1 MPDSSCGQRW
11 GTRIGQKGVCSK
23 VWGYRRRF
31 ISPDRGA
38 IVIATLQLPL
48 PPTNNTYY
56 RNFRGRMVL
65 GQKGRDYKITVQ
77 EYVIANNIPKFGDAR
92 LQAIITVFPA
102 NRRKWDLDGRLKS
115 LLDSLQD
122 AGVFDDDGQF
132 DKIEIARGSIK
143 SGGGC
148 TIVIAIL

>member
-1 MPDSSCGQRW
+1 ML
-11 GTRIGQKGVCSK
+11 T
-23 VWGYRRRF
+23 
-31 ISPDRGA
+31 
-38 IVIATLQLPL
+38 TLQLPL

-77 EYVIANNIPKFGDAR
+77 EYVILNNIPKFGNAR

-102 NRRKWDLDGRLKS
+102 DRRKWDLDGRFKG

-122 AGVFDDDGQF
+122 AGVFDDDEQF
-132 DKIEIARGSIK
+132 DKIEIARGKIK
-143 SGGGC
+143 PGGGC
-148 TIVIAIL
+148 TIVIATLSL

>member
-1 MPDSSCGQRW
+1 ML
-11 GTRIGQKGVCSK
+11 
-23 VWGYRRRF
+23 
-31 ISPDRGA
+31 
-38 IVIATLQLPL
+38 ATLQLPL

-65 GQKGRDYKITVQ
+65 GQKGKDYKITIK
-77 EYVIANNIPKFGDAR
+77 EYVIANNIPKFNDAR

-132 DKIEIARGSIK
+132 DKIEIARGKIK
-143 SGGGC
+143 KGGGC
-148 TIVIAIL
+148 TIVIAILE